1 MLPRLGDPLPVEVY
15 VLAGPELFAQGVAVL
30 QRFSEEEGAPRQSPS
45 EAQFEENGPVMV
57 AAG

>member
-1 MLPRLGDPLPVEVY
+1 VDVLP
-15 VLAGPELFAQGVAVL
+15 GPELFAQGCCSVAAFF
-30 QRFSEEEGAPRQSPS
+30 RGRGAPRQSPS